1 MRRKLGFILTMML
14 VLGGLLLAVVPAQAQ
29 SPLADVRERVNGIL
43 VQLRTFDNT
52 CVIILS
58 ALLKEVDIDILD
70 ARRQITVGKGNLNRL
85 LLEAIRAAQNGAQRV
100 IDLLDQCRTLLGEIG
115 DDVDSG
121 TIFGEVNEVAR
132 AVEEDLCE
140 LEAGECANGLDTRK
154 FFKIRGLIDNIV
166 LTNLGLIRDSIDA
179 GGKLGSGVQTAFDDI
194 EAVEGDLDGGGELCA
209 ENDNEN
215 VVAVPAVAVPQVT
228 EKGCFT
234 FQELR
239 DFKIELGRIHQQIVQ
254 LLREVKRFTHYKKW
268 VLKAI
273 KEIYWLLRASNFGGR
288 AAGELS
294 GTVAQVYTL
303 NGKRVNS
310 DVNGSLNVSTLTN
323 GVYLVVYDD
332 GRVEK
337 LVVAR

>member
-1 MRRKLGFILTMML
+1 MRKKLGFILALTL
-14 VLGGLLLAVVPAQAQ
+14 VLGGLVLAAVPVQAQ

-43 VQLRTFDNT
+43 IQLRTFDNT

-58 ALLKEVDIDILD
+58 ALLKEIDIDILD
-70 ARRQITVGKGNLNRL
+70 ARRQITVGKGNLNNL
-85 LLEAIRAAQNGAQRV
+85 LLEAIRAALNGAQRV
-100 IDLLDQCRTLLGEIG
+100 IDLLGQCRTLLGDLDGGEI
-115 DDVDSG
+115 DFNDG

-132 AVEEDLCE
+132 AVKKDLCE
-140 LEAGECANGLDTRK
+140 FDGTECANGLDTRK

-166 LTNLGLIRDSIDA
+166 LTNLGAIRTSIDA
-179 GGKLGSGVQTAFDDI
+179 TGKLGSGVQTAFDDI
-194 EAVEGDLDGGGELCA
+194 ETFEGDLEAVVCA
-209 ENDNEN
+209 MEN

-239 DFKIELGRIHQQIVQ
+239 DFKIELGRIHQEIVQ
-254 LLREVKRFTHYKKW
+254 LLREVKRFTQYKKW
-268 VLKAI
+268 VYKAI

-310 DVNGSLNVSTLTN
+310 AVNGSLNVSTLTN
-323 GVYLVVYDD
+323 GVYLVVYEG